1 MFLSSLRV
9 NVMIEKMNIIEDKI
23 SVLKLG
29 SGPVL
34 NVKKVYADYSATLPK
49 ILASMPV
56 KMEDLVKGNR
66 LAYILFSTKC
76 RQMKFVCSR

>member
-1 MFLSSLRV
+1 
-9 NVMIEKMNIIEDKI
+9 MIEKMNIIEDKV

-66 LAYILFSTKC
+66 LA
-76 RQMKFVCSR
+76 